1 MQLIVMLPSQCRDSG
16 DIKCIRNMC
25 DMIFLGYL
33 NIAGGLCNAAILE
46 LKFCIVHNPEV
57 IGT

>member
-1 MQLIVMLPSQCRDSG
+1 MQFVTKWSQCGDSG

-25 DMIFLGYL
+25 SLSFWGYL
-33 NIAGGLCNAAILE
+33 KIVGRLCNAAILE
-46 LKFCIVHNPEV
+46 LKFCIGPNPAV